1 MKVIVFVE
9 YLPPR
14 LGSDRRIFEIMKRLS
29 HKHEIHFI
37 VFPPVRI
44 LLNKKQKNK
53 DKNYLHLQKKP
64 VTENHEGVIGHFI
77 PIPHKLAVMWQRSF
91 VTAFL
96 LTAILVFLETT
107 KILKKVKPNIV
118 VLNYPSPYTG
128 LLGFLE
134 GKLWRKPVVLDFNDL
149 IAQYIINLLNLK
161 KNSFKAKLLILI
173 QHFIVR
179 KSQKVIAP
187 TQFIKKY
194 TISLGVP
201 EKKIVVIPNGVD
213 TRKFDPHKYDI
224 AKTKIRLG
232 LSNEK
237 ICFYCGRLDE
247 WAGVNILLKICDIA
261 KTKKLNTKFVLIG
274 NGAKKAVHEEN
285 VIFLGEISH
294 EKIPAILATAD
305 AILIP
310 FPNNE
315 VSHAASPLKLF
326 EGMAMQK
333 TIIAG
338 KVSGIEE
345 VVSDGKNGFLV
356 DPDNF
361 EEWIKKL
368 EMTLNSE
375 TLAAKIG
382 QNARRTV
389 QEKFDWSLLA
399 NQYKEILNTEFL
411 KEQQVQH

>member
-1 MKVIVFVE
+1 M
-9 YLPPR
+9 
-14 LGSDRRIFEIMKRLS
+14 
-29 HKHEIHFI
+29 
-37 VFPPVRI
+37 
-44 LLNKKQKNK
+44 
-53 DKNYLHLQKKP
+53 
-64 VTENHEGVIGHFI
+64 
-77 PIPHKLAVMWQRSF
+77 
-91 VTAFL
+91 
-96 LTAILVFLETT
+96 
-107 KILKKVKPNIV
+107 
-118 VLNYPSPYTG
+118 
-128 LLGFLE
+128 
-134 GKLWRKPVVLDFNDL
+134 
-149 IAQYIINLLNLK
+149 
-161 KNSFKAKLLILI
+161 
-173 QHFIVR
+173 
-179 KSQKVIAP
+179 
-187 TQFIKKY
+187 
-194 TISLGVP
+194 
-201 EKKIVVIPNGVD
+201 
-213 TRKFDPHKYDI
+213 
-224 AKTKIRLG
+224 
-232 LSNEK
+232 
-237 ICFYCGRLDE
+237 DE